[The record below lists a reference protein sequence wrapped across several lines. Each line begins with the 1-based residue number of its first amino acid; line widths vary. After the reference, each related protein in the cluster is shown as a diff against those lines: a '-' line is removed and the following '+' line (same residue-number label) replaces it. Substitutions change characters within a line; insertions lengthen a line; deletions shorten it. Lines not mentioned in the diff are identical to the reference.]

1 VRHFGIGLIA
11 PPGSAAFEGSLDRSI
26 LEMPFPPVDEQ
37 MEVLRRGVEELVPED
52 DLADKL
58 RRSRETETPLV
69 AKLGCDPSKPDLH
82 LGHTVVLRKLRQFQD
97 LGHRAVLIVGD
108 FTGMIGDPSGRS
120 ETRPQLTLEQTREHG
135 QSYYEQATQVLDPDK
150 TEILYN
156 SEWLDTMTFS
166 DVIEL
171 AAQQTVAQMLE
182 REDFRQRYEAEQ
194 PISLHEFLYPLAQ
207 AQDSVHIDADVEL
220 GGTDQRFNLL
230 LARRLQKASGQD
242 PQVCMMMPLLEGTD
256 GTEKMSKSVDNAIGI
271 TEAPEDMY
279 GKAMSVPDDLIF
291 RYVELLT
298 DVPTDALS
306 KVKAFAEANPR
317 DAKAQL
323 AHRLVSIYHG
333 EDVADAAEEH
343 FETTVVAGEV
353 PDELPEYAADSEAGE
368 EVGLLN
374 LMRHAGLTDS
384 NSEGRRLIEQGAVSI
399 NGKRVEDTGLYIDVS
414 SEAPLV
420 LRVGKRR
427 FARVV
432 WQGEEETSE
441 ANV

>member
-1 VRHFGIGLIA
+1 MA
-11 PPGSAAFEGSLDRSI
+11 
-26 LEMPFPPVDEQ
+26 FPPVDEQ
-37 MEVLRRGVEELVPED
+37 MKVLRRGVEELVPED

-58 RRSRETETPLV
+58 RRSRERDTPLI

-120 ETRPQLTLEQTREHG
+120 ETRPQLTLEETREHG
-135 QSYYEQATQVLDPDK
+135 QTYYEQATTVLDPDK
-150 TEILYN
+150 TEIRYN
-156 SEWLDTMTFS
+156 SEWLDEMTFS

-182 REDFRQRYEAEQ
+182 REDFRKRYDAEQ

-207 AQDSVHIDADVEL
+207 AQDSVHIEADVEL

-230 LARRLQKASGQD
+230 LARRLQKAHGQA

-256 GTEKMSKSVDNAIGI
+256 GTEKMSKSLDNAIGI

-279 GKAMSVPDDLIF
+279 GKVMSVPDELIY
-291 RYVELLT
+291 RYTELLT
-298 DVPTDALS
+298 DVPTDALP
-306 KVKAFAEANPR
+306 KVRDFAEANPR

-323 AHRLVSIYHG
+323 ARRIVSMYHG
-333 EDVADAAEEH
+333 DEAADAAQEH
-343 FETTVVAGEV
+343 FRQTVVQGDV
-353 PDELPEYAADSEAGE
+353 PDELPEYAPDAAPGE

-374 LMRHAGLTDS
+374 LMRRAGLTDS

-399 NGKRVEDTGLYIDVS
+399 DDETVEDTGLYVDVS
-414 SEAPLV
+414 AEAPFV

-427 FARVV
+427 FTRIV
-432 WQGEEETSE
+432 WDEEEARRGAE
-441 ANV
+441 A